1 MQHTTLRVLSVVAGL
16 IASLAA
22 NGVSAQAFPTKPIV
36 LVNPYAAGGPADLIA
51 RALAKDLA
59 TELGQSVVVENKPG
73 AGASIGA
80 GFVARAEPDGYT
92 LLLGTA
98 AAHIV
103 TPLIQ
108 KVPYDGI
115 QDFAFVA
122 LAPTQP
128 NLLVVHPDVKAT
140 NVKELIA
147 LAKAS
152 PGKLNYGSSGAGTSP
167 HLGGEML
174 KLTAKIDLVH
184 IPYGGAA
191 PALTDLVAGRLQA
204 AVMNLSGELPYVKA
218 GKLRALAYASTKR
231 SPLLP
236 DVPTFAEVGLGGAES
251 SSWFTVGAP
260 KGTPAP
266 VVDKINKAIAT
277 VYQHAEFRKLMD
289 AQGAEVTAMSPE
301 ETTRFVKDDAKRT
314 VDLIK
319 SANLKLE

>member
-1 MQHTTLRVLSVVAGL
+1 MHHTTLRALSVVAGL

-98 AAHIV
+98 AAHVV

-251 SSWFTVGAP
+251 SSWYTVAAP

>member
-1 MQHTTLRVLSVVAGL
+1 MHHTTLRVLSVVAGL

-251 SSWFTVGAP
+251 SSWYTVAAP

-319 SANLKLE
+319 SANMKLE

>member
-1 MQHTTLRVLSVVAGL
+1 MNHVAKTVLGLVAGL
-16 IASLAA
+16 ATMAA
-22 NGVSAQAFPTKPIV
+22 HAQGYPNKPVV
-36 LVNPYAAGGPADLIA
+36 LINPYTAGGPADLIA
-51 RALAKDLA
+51 RALAKDLG
-59 TELGQSVVVENKPG
+59 TELGQTVVVENKAG

-80 GFVARAEPDGYT
+80 AIAARAEPDGYT

-108 KVPYDGI
+108 KVAYDGI
-115 QDFAFVA
+115 EDFAFIA

-128 NLLVVHPDVKAT
+128 NLLVVNPSVQAE
-140 NVKELIA
+140 NVKEFIA

-152 PGKLNYGSSGAGTSP
+152 PGKLNYGSSGTGTSP

-174 KLTAKIDLVH
+174 KQVAKIDLVH

-191 PALTDLVAGRLQA
+191 PAITDLVAGRLQA
-204 AVMNLSGELPYVKA
+204 GVMNLSGELPFVKA

-236 DVPTFAEVGLGGAES
+236 DVPTFAEVGLAGAES
-251 SSWFTVGAP
+251 SSWYTVAAP
-260 KGTPAP
+260 KGTPVA
-266 VVDKINKAIAT
+266 VIDKINKAIAA
-277 VYQHAEFRKLMD
+277 VYQHSEFRKLMD
-289 AQGAEVTAMSPE
+289 AQGAEITVMSPQ

-319 SANLKLE
+319 SANLKLD

>member
-1 MQHTTLRVLSVVAGL
+1 MHHTTLRVLSVVAGL

-251 SSWFTVGAP
+251 SSWYTVAAP

>member
-1 MQHTTLRVLSVVAGL
+1 
-16 IASLAA
+16 
-22 NGVSAQAFPTKPIV
+22 
-36 LVNPYAAGGPADLIA
+36 
-51 RALAKDLA
+51 
-59 TELGQSVVVENKPG
+59 
-73 AGASIGA
+73 
-80 GFVARAEPDGYT
+80 VARAEPDGYT

-167 HLGGEML
+167 HLGGELL

-251 SSWFTVGAP
+251 SSWYTVAAP
-260 KGTPAP
+260 KGTPAA
-266 VVDKINKAIAT
+266 VVEKINKAIAT

>member
-1 MQHTTLRVLSVVAGL
+1 MHHTTLRVLSVVAGL

-167 HLGGEML
+167 HLGGELL

-251 SSWFTVGAP
+251 SSWYTVAAP

-266 VVDKINKAIAT
+266 IVDKINKAIST
-277 VYQHAEFRKLMD
+277 VYQHPDFRKLMD

>member
-1 MQHTTLRVLSVVAGL
+1 MHHTTLRVLSVVAGL

-167 HLGGEML
+167 HLGGELL

-251 SSWFTVGAP
+251 SSWYTVAAP

-266 VVDKINKAIAT
+266 IVEKINKAISS
-277 VYQHAEFRKLMD
+277 VYQRAEFRKLMD

>member
-1 MQHTTLRVLSVVAGL
+1 MHHTTLRVLSVVAGL

-251 SSWFTVGAP
+251 SSWSTVAAP

>member
-1 MQHTTLRVLSVVAGL
+1 MHHTTLRVLSVVAGL

-251 SSWFTVGAP
+251 SSWYTVAAP
-260 KGTPAP
+260 KGTPAA

>member
-1 MQHTTLRVLSVVAGL
+1 MHHTTLRVLSVVAGL

-167 HLGGEML
+167 HLGGELL

-251 SSWFTVGAP
+251 SSWYTVAAP

-266 VVDKINKAIAT
+266 IVDKINKAIST

-301 ETTRFVKDDAKRT
+301 ETTRFVKEDAKRT

>member
-1 MQHTTLRVLSVVAGL
+1 MHHTTLRVLSVVAGL

-22 NGVSAQAFPTKPIV
+22 NGVSAQTFPTKPIV

-251 SSWFTVGAP
+251 SSWYTVAAP

>member
-1 MQHTTLRVLSVVAGL
+1 MHHTTLRVLGVVAGL

-22 NGVSAQAFPTKPIV
+22 TGVSAQAFPTKPIV

-167 HLGGEML
+167 HLGGELL

-251 SSWFTVGAP
+251 SSWYTVAAP
-260 KGTPAP
+260 KGTPAA
-266 VVDKINKAIAT
+266 VVEKINKAIAT

>member
-1 MQHTTLRVLSVVAGL
+1 MTQKTLRGLGVLAALMASVVAHG
-16 IASLAA
+16 AA
-22 NGVSAQAFPTKPIV
+22 AQGYPTKPIV

-51 RALAKDLA
+51 RALAKDLTA
-59 TELGQSVVVENKPG
+59 ELGQTVVVENKPG

-80 GFVARAEPDGYT
+80 GLVARAEPDGYT

-108 KVPYDGI
+108 KVPYDGV
-115 QDFAFVA
+115 QDFTFVA

-140 NVKELIA
+140 TVQEFIA

-152 PGKLNYGSSGAGTSP
+152 PGKLNYGSSGSGTSP
-167 HLGGEML
+167 HLGGELL

-191 PALTDLVAGRLQA
+191 PAITDLVAGRLQA
-204 AVMNLSGELPYVKA
+204 GVMNLSGELPYVKA
-218 GKLRALAYASTKR
+218 GKLRALAYASKKR

-251 SSWFTVGAP
+251 SSWYTVAAP
-260 KGTPAP
+260 KGTPTP
-266 VVDKINKAIAT
+266 IVDKLNKAIAV
-277 VYQHAEFRKLMD
+277 VYQHPEFRKLMD
-289 AQGAEVTAMSPE
+289 GQGAEITAMSPD
-301 ETTRFVKDDAKRT
+301 ETTRFVKEDAKRT